1 MSNNRIELLEGMVAQ
16 NPDDSRTRYMLAMEL
31 GKTGDLTGAAEQYR
45 AILEREPDYVPAYFH
60 CGQTLERLG
69 KTDEAQRTY
78 EKGIEV
84 CARRGDEKTRGELE
98 EALSTLS

>member
-1 MSNNRIELLEGMVAQ
+1 MVAQ

-31 GKTGDLTGAAEQYR
+31 SKSGDLNGAVEQYQ

-69 KTDEAQRTY
+69 KTDEAQQTY
-78 EKGIEV
+78 KEGIEV
-84 CARRGDEKTRGELE
+84 CARNGDQKTKGELE
-98 EALSTLS
+98 EALSALS